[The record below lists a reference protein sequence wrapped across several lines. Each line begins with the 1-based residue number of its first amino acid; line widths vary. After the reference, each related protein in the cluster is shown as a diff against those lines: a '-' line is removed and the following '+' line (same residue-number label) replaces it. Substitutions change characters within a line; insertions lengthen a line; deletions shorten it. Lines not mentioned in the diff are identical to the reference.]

1 MLALWW
7 AYRPWNEV
15 PIHFSESVIVAI
27 IGKIGCLRKCR
38 CIADVVFNFQK
49 IYFFVFMLSYSY
61 LFIEGVSMLEEFIL
75 TVRTFSEMPFSFF

>member
-1 MLALWW
+1 M
-7 AYRPWNEV
+7 
-15 PIHFSESVIVAI
+15 
-27 IGKIGCLRKCR
+27 
-38 CIADVVFNFQK
+38 VFNFQK